1 MSQHTRKAKDAH
13 AAVSG
18 GRAHDDVPCGLHYHD
33 NHKTLF
39 ALLEAS
45 LPFAEWGLV
54 EVDCVDEHGVDMR
67 TKKLYPGERRGGE
80 TRPLREIV
88 LFIGTRFS
96 NLYTSVHTPA

>member
-1 MSQHTRKAKDAH
+1 
-13 AAVSG
+13 
-18 GRAHDDVPCGLHYHD
+18 
-33 NHKTLF
+33 
-39 ALLEAS
+39 
-45 LPFAEWGLV
+45 
-54 EVDCVDEHGVDMR
+54 VDEHGVDMR